1 MNNQSKKQNTHFS
14 SEELD
19 IFQRDLER
27 RHQRALEQKDKILQ
41 RLSGMDQEINTSQSY
56 GDDSL
61 AEQNK
66 SKLNFLLE
74 KEMRQARQIEAA
86 LGRIENKTFG
96 ICEVTGKP
104 IDKKRLEQIPFT
116 TVSIEGAQQLE
127 QRNR

>member
-1 MNNQSKKQNTHFS
+1 MTNSSKKQNTHFS
-14 SEELD
+14 SEVLD
-19 IFQRDLER
+19 TFQRDLER
-27 RHQRALEQKDKILQ
+27 RHQRALEQKEKILQ

-116 TVSIEGAQQLE
+116 TVSIEGAKQLE
-127 QRNR
+127 QHNR